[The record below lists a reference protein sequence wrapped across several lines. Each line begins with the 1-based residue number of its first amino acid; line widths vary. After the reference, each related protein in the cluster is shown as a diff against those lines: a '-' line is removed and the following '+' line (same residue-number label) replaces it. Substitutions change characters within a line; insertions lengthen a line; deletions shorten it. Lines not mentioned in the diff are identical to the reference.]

1 MGQKIHPLGV
11 RLGITQTHKSMW
23 FANTKTYP
31 NILRED
37 FLIRSFIE
45 KKLSSASL
53 VKVQI
58 DRKAD
63 QIEVYLHTSRP
74 GVIVGRSGTGIDLL
88 RQGLEAFV
96 NNSKKIKINV
106 VEVENPDTE
115 AALIGDFIVQQLEK
129 RVAFKR
135 AVRQA
140 VQKAQRAGIQ
150 GIKIQVAGRLNGAE
164 IARSEWVREGRV
176 PLQTLRADIDYAYR
190 RALTTYGI
198 LGIKIWMFK
207 GELSPKKKVSPTITE

>member
-1 MGQKIHPLGV
+1 VGQKIHPLGV
-11 RLGITQTHKSMW
+11 RLGTTQTHRSVW
-23 FANTKTYP
+23 FANVKNYS
-31 NILRED
+31 NVLRED

-45 KKLSSASL
+45 KKLSNASI
-53 VKVQI
+53 VRVQI
-58 DRKAD
+58 NRKAD
-63 QIEVYLHTSRP
+63 QIEISLHTSRP
-74 GVIVGRSGTGIDLL
+74 GIIVEKSGKGIDSLRKSLL
-88 RQGLEAFV
+88 EVTNITQ
-96 NNSKKIKINV
+96 KIKIYI
-106 VEVENPDTE
+106 VEIKDPNQE

-140 VQKAQRAGIQ
+140 IQRVQKAGVQ

-190 RALTTYGI
+190 RAQTTYGI
-198 LGIKIWMFK
+198 LGIKVWMFK
-207 GELSPKKKVSPTITE
+207 GEILPKNKSSL

>member
-1 MGQKIHPLGV
+1 VGQKIHPLGV
-11 RLGITQTHKSMW
+11 RLGITQTHRSNW
-23 FANTKTYP
+23 FADSKTYP
-31 NILRED
+31 SILQED

-45 KKLSSASL
+45 KKLNNAGL
-53 VKVQI
+53 VRIQI
-58 DRKAD
+58 DRKTD
-63 QIEVYLHTSRP
+63 QIEISLHTSRP
-74 GVIVGRSGTGIDLL
+74 GVIVGRSGTGLDLL
-88 RQGLEAFV
+88 KQGLSLV
-96 NNSKKIKINV
+96 INNKNNIKIHV

-115 AALIGDFIVQQLEK
+115 AALIAEFIVQQLEK

-140 VQKAQRAGIQ
+140 VQKVQRAGVP

-190 RALTTYGI
+190 RASTTYGI

-207 GELSPKKKVSPTITE
+207 GEVTS

>member
-1 MGQKIHPLGV
+1 VGQKIHPLGV
-11 RLGITQTHKSMW
+11 RLGITQTHKSTW
-23 FANTKTYP
+23 FANSKTYP
-31 NILRED
+31 SVLKED
-37 FLIRSFIE
+37 FLIRSFVE
-45 KKLSSASL
+45 KKLSNASI
-53 VKVQI
+53 VRVQI

-63 QIEVYLHTSRP
+63 QIEVALHTSRP
-74 GVIVGRSGTGIDLL
+74 GIIVGRSGQGIDLL
-88 RQGLEAFV
+88 RQGLEV
-96 NNSKKIKINV
+96 LIKNTKKIKIHV

-115 AALIGDFIVQQLEK
+115 AALVAEFIVQQLEK

-140 VQKAQRAGIQ
+140 VQKVQRAGVQ

-190 RALTTYGI
+190 RASTTYGI

-207 GELSPKKKVSPTITE
+207 GEIPSKKKSSS

>member
-11 RLGITQTHKSMW
+11 RLGITQTHRSNW
-23 FANTKTYP
+23 FADSKTYP
-31 NILRED
+31 SILQED

-45 KKLSSASL
+45 KKLNNAGL
-53 VKVQI
+53 VRIQI
-58 DRKAD
+58 DRKTD
-63 QIEVYLHTSRP
+63 QIEISLHTSRP
-74 GVIVGRSGTGIDLL
+74 GVIVGRSGTGLDLL
-88 RQGLEAFV
+88 KQGLSLV
-96 NNSKKIKINV
+96 INNKNNIKIHV

-115 AALIGDFIVQQLEK
+115 AALIAEFIVQQLEK

-140 VQKAQRAGIQ
+140 VQKVQRAGVP

-190 RALTTYGI
+190 RASTTYGI

-207 GELSPKKKVSPTITE
+207 GEVTS

>member
-11 RLGITQTHKSMW
+11 RLGITQTHRSMW

-31 NILRED
+31 SILRED
-37 FLIRSFIE
+37 FLIRSFIG

-63 QIEVYLHTSRP
+63 QIEVSLYTSRP

-88 RQGLEAFV
+88 RQGLETFT

-140 VQKAQRAGIQ
+140 IQ
-150 GIKIQVAGRLNGAE
+150 
-164 IARSEWVREGRV
+164 
-176 PLQTLRADIDYAYR
+176 
-190 RALTTYGI
+190 
-198 LGIKIWMFK
+198 
-207 GELSPKKKVSPTITE
+207 